1 MRNLQFADVTLRMT
15 GARPEGAPSFKEK
28 IEIAKLLDR
37 LAVPVIETPPITDAQ
52 VDALVIKTIAN
63 LAETAAVSVPV
74 GLSEEGVARAWEAVK
89 GAKHPRLQV
98 IVPTSPVQMEY
109 GCHKKPPMVLEMIAA
124 LVTACRARCAEVEFV
139 ADDATRAEPAF
150 LRQAIAAAAAAG
162 ASVITLCDAA
172 GDQPAGGVCRLLLRC
187 PGRGARGRR
196 LRLGGA
202 VQRRA
207 EDGPRL
213 RGGRHPRR
221 GGRGEGHRGRRRLPG
236 AGRPVPDRP
245 LPGGRLR
252 GLLRPAGHRTAAGG
266 LPDPL
271 DDRARPQRQLPL

>member
-109 GCHKKPPMVLEMIAA
+109 GCHKKPPMGVEMIAA
-124 LVTACRARCAEVEFV
+124 LVTACRARCAEV
-139 ADDATRAEPAF
+139 
-150 LRQAIAAAAAAG
+150 
-162 ASVITLCDAA
+162 
-172 GDQPAGGVCRLLLRC
+172 
-187 PGRGARGRR
+187 
-196 LRLGGA
+196 
-202 VQRRA
+202 
-207 EDGPRL
+207 
-213 RGGRHPRR
+213 
-221 GGRGEGHRGRRRLPG
+221 
-236 AGRPVPDRP
+236 
-245 LPGGRLR
+245 
-252 GLLRPAGHRTAAGG
+252 
-266 LPDPL
+266 
-271 DDRARPQRQLPL
+271 